1 MHTLKIL
8 VDNRERNLL
17 MHEELSNLGVLMDF
31 AQLPVGDY
39 IISDR
44 TCVERKTV
52 PDFEKSIMDNR
63 LFDQIK
69 RLSESF
75 AKPIL
80 LIEGDDSE
88 FRLSDN
94 VILGTI
100 LKLYYDFNIQVIKS
114 RDPVHTAVIL
124 AKVAE
129 REQTTDSREPRLIGE
144 KRAFSE
150 YDKKVMLLSMLP
162 GIGPMLAK
170 RLLEHFGSIRKVMN
184 ASEEELREVDKIGKK
199 KAAILYA
206 LINEGR

>member
-100 LKLYYDFNIQVIKS
+100 LKL
-114 RDPVHTAVIL
+114 
-124 AKVAE
+124 
-129 REQTTDSREPRLIGE
+129 
-144 KRAFSE
+144 
-150 YDKKVMLLSMLP
+150 
-162 GIGPMLAK
+162 
-170 RLLEHFGSIRKVMN
+170 
-184 ASEEELREVDKIGKK
+184 
-199 KAAILYA
+199 
-206 LINEGR
+206 